1 MATWA
6 FKICLL
12 EDFSRITNRA
22 TFGHATT
29 LYMAVNRLGVL

>member
-1 MATWA
+1 METWA

-12 EDFSRITNRA
+12 EDVSWITNRA

-29 LYMAVNRLGVL
+29 LYMAVNSLGVL